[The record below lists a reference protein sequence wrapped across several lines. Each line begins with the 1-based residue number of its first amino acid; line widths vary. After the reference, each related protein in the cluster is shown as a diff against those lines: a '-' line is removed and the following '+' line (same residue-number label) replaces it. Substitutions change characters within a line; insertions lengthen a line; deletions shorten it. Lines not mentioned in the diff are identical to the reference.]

1 MQPGIPE
8 KIGSKIYRALG
19 NNIVVLVLCVIL
31 LIIGIPFAYGYYHTW
46 VVAPAECCIVV
57 THPLVQTG
65 HGVYGMN
72 DFLQGTKVSLDSGG
86 TTKTDYYADTLNL
99 TYVERNDTWILR
111 TAVADAIPFSI
122 RNPQT
127 GSTVEGIY
135 TPNITILGDTLS
147 ADILVVNWNDPD
159 GRESCFRTVSRT
171 YRGSDNYQNLS
182 EGMPLHLGMPNVD
195 TYAEFRVNS
204 TLYKPASVTGSWKDP
219 DLRYRQDIA
228 VNEMNCTAGNDMAGG
243 SMTILAFVLDC
254 E

>member
-1 MQPGIPE
+1 MQPGILE

-19 NNIVVLVLCVIL
+19 NNIIVLVLCVIL
-31 LIIGIPFAYGYYHTW
+31 LIVGIPFAYGYYHAW
-46 VVAPAECCIVV
+46 FVAPAECCMMV
-57 THPLVQTG
+57 THPLVQTD

-72 DFLQGTKVSLDSGG
+72 DFLQGTRLSLDSGG
-86 TTKTDYYADTLNL
+86 MTKTDYYADALNL

-111 TAVADAIPFSI
+111 TAVADTIPFSI
-122 RNPQT
+122 RNPLS

-147 ADILVVNWNDPD
+147 ADILIINWNNPD
-159 GRESCFRTVSRT
+159 SRESCFRTISRT
-171 YRGSDNYQNLS
+171 YRGYDNYQALS
-182 EGMPLHLGMPNVD
+182 DGRQVHAGMPEAG

-204 TLYKPASVTGSWKDP
+204 TLHKPESITGSWQDP

-228 VNEMNCTAGNDMAGG
+228 VTEMNCSKGNNMAGG
-243 SMTILAFVLDC
+243 TTTLALILDR